1 MSENVRYLAD
11 QNISIRTV
19 ALLQGSGYDI
29 RRSSDFLPPHTS
41 DSRIIEFARTED
53 WTIITQD
60 LDYSALLADSRHDRP
75 SLVSVRLHDNRPHSL
90 AEVLGRILPTVEAD
104 LQEGAIIVV
113 EESRI
118 RIRRL
123 PLS

>member
-1 MSENVRYLAD
+1 MSENVRYIAD

-29 RRSSDFLPPHTS
+29 RRISDFLPPHTS
-41 DSRIIEFARTED
+41 DARIIEFARTQD
-53 WTIITQD
+53 WAIITQD

-90 AEVLGRILPTVEAD
+90 AEILERVLPSVEAD
-104 LQEGAIIVV
+104 LQEGAIVVV

-118 RIRRL
+118 RVRRL